1 VVNCGRRWGKT
12 VLGVD
17 LAVDVALGDE
27 ETDGLP
33 VGWFA
38 PTYKLLA
45 EPWAEAKTILADVI
59 ESKNE
64 SLRQLRLV
72 TGGTL
77 DFWSLD
83 DGDAGRG
90 RKYARVVIDEAAMSR
105 NLEAAWNNAIRPT
118 LADYRGDAWMFST
131 PKGHNFFWKAYTFGQ
146 DDAQPEWRS
155 WSMPTSTNPYID
167 KEEIE
172 AARSEL
178 PELVFAQEFLAE
190 FLADGGSIFRGVGAA
205 IDKGRKANEP
215 PKEGASYALGVDVA
229 RVEDFTVI
237 CVLDAS
243 GRQVYFERFNQISWE
258 RAVSAIARVAKL
270 YNCPAYL
277 DSTGVGD
284 PIHEQCRKAGVSVRP
299 YAFTNASKESLI
311 DNLAIAIERGEV
323 RLMDVAVQTSEL
335 LAYQYE
341 VTPSRNVRMN
351 APPGMHDDTCIA
363 LALAAWGIRRPRST
377 KILG

>member
-1 VVNCGRRWGKT
+1 
-12 VLGVD
+12 
-17 LAVDVALGDE
+17 LAIHRLATTSL
-27 ETDGLP
+27 DGEP
-33 VGWFA
+33 AAYFA
-38 PTYKLLA
+38 PTYKMLT
-45 EPWAEAKTILADVI
+45 PVWREAVDRLHPVVANVNVQERRI
-59 ESKNE
+59 
-64 SLRQLRLV
+64 SLI
-72 TGGTL
+72 TGGSI

-83 DGDAGRG
+83 QPNTARG
-90 RKYARVVIDEAAMSR
+90 RKYARAVIDEAAMVPA
-105 NLEAAWNNAIRPT
+105 LEEAWNAVIRPT
-118 LADYRGDAWMFST
+118 LTDLHGDADFYST
-131 PKGHNFFWKAYTFGQ
+131 PKGHNFFWRAHCLGM
-146 DDAQPEWRS
+146 DPDEPEWAA
-155 WSMPTSTNPYID
+155 WSFPTTANPYID
-167 KEEIE
+167 PVEVE
-172 AARSEL
+172 AARLQL
-178 PELVFAQEFLAE
+178 PEQVYFQEFLAE

-215 PKEGASYALGVDVA
+215 PKEGVSHTLGVDVA

-258 RAVSAIARVAKL
+258 RAVAAIARVAKL

-351 APPGMHDDTCIA
+351 APPGMHDDCVIA
-363 LALAAWGIRRPRST
+363 LALAAWGIKRSRST